1 MSAATSATAAVVE
14 NRMEPITKQES
25 TTQIVVTG
33 QGLWDVFMTASDSD
47 KTRMGYVRSLVD
59 KADALQIKGACDN
72 MVERAIK
79 LDYPEG
85 KPKKA
90 ERRTKEQQAR
100 NVASI
105 IKSAWGALSFA
116 RDALNDA
123 GYDES
128 TGWNNIRVIAPA
140 ALKQV
145 GKTWDGVV
153 VPTESDREH
162 AKLLRQ
168 QKAQTAAM
176 LDATKNTPRLLNES
190 YESWQQRIAVVA
202 RGKVEDAA
210 AEAVEKAAQG
220 EFDKLVSK
228 LDLSALGLLTS
239 KLQDYLRASQEGA
252 NEISDAVATAL
263 LAAQSAGEVM
273 IEEETD

>member
-1 MSAATSATAAVVE
+1 MAGSATAAVVE
-14 NRMEPITKQES
+14 NRMEPVTKQEP
-25 TTQIVVTG
+25 TTQVVVTG
-33 QGLWDVFMTASDSD
+33 QGLWDVFMTANDGD

-105 IKSAWGALSFA
+105 IKAAWGAMSFA
-116 RDALNDA
+116 RDALNDQ

-128 TGWNNIRVIAPA
+128 TGWNSIRVIAPQ

-145 GKTWDGVV
+145 GVTWDGIP

-168 QKAQTAAM
+168 QKTQTDAM
-176 LDATKNTPRLLNES
+176 LHATKNTPRLLNES

-202 RGKVEDAA
+202 RGKVEEAA
-210 AEAVEKAAQG
+210 QEAIDKAAQA

-228 LDLSALGLLTS
+228 LDLSALGLLTT
-239 KLQDYLRASQEGA
+239 KLQDYLRSTQEGA
-252 NEISDAVATAL
+252 SEVSDAVAEAL
-263 LAAQSAGEVM
+263 MAAQVAGEIVV
-273 IEEETD
+273 EEEA